1 MSDRFSGSVS
11 VYGKVN
17 RSTGTEIEKLL
28 EELPNFERDEGSMLS
43 GYFSD
48 GNGTDF
54 EELKAAVKKH
64 GLWLWIQ
71 WDGHYEFSAFV
82 EYFHND
88 EHWEYQA
95 DNDGVIHFSIDELT
109 NDPTITVQE
118 FLDRQKLPDCP
129 SIVELDWSWSEE
141 WPNGTGSTEYDA
153 IPPMMLK
160 ESVQEIPV
168 ESLPM
173 LLKVVEQFA
182 DEWERGPEWISHDT
196 FDMAVN
202 ALRKARGQ

>member
-17 RSTGTEIEKLL
+17 RSTCTEIEKLL
-28 EELPNFERDEGSMLS
+28 EDLPNFERDEGSMLS

-48 GNGTDF
+48 GCGTDF
-54 EELKAAVKKH
+54 EDLKAAVKKH

-71 WDGHYEFSAFV
+71 WNGHYEFDAFV
-82 EYFHND
+82 EYFHGD
-88 EHWEYQA
+88 ERWEYAA
-95 DNDGVIHFSIDELT
+95 DNDGVLHFSIHQLAEH
-109 NDPTITVQE
+109 PTITIQE
-118 FLDRQKLPDCP
+118 FLDSQKFPDC
-129 SIVELDWSWSEE
+129 SCTVELEDSE
-141 WPNGTGSTEYDA
+141 WPSGTGSTEYDA
-153 IPPMMLK
+153 MPPMLLK

-202 ALRKARGQ
+202 ALRKARGEP